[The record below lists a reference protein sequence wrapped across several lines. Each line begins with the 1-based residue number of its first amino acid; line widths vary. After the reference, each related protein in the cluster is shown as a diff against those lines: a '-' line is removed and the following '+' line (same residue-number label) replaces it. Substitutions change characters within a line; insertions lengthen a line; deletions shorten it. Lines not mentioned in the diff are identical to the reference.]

1 MMGMMDTMDAVDAVD
16 TMNTM
21 TSMDTAGL
29 MLPAV
34 VAAGVL
40 ARVAATLTAAAT
52 SFPGLTIR
60 IRLALALALT
70 IVAFP
75 TALAATDSAVAVR
88 PPLVL
93 VGEALVGFAMGTA
106 IAAVASAG
114 AWAGGILGSVAG
126 LSWADDFDPDGDAQS
141 AGMARLAWWISF
153 GAFLTAGGLQAISAG
168 LIDSVRS
175 MPIGSLLSGGGMP
188 DVSLADLA
196 VRFPA
201 AALALAIT
209 LAIPALV
216 AVLAFHLT
224 TAICLRTVPFAPGAG
239 LLQALAALVL
249 LGAVYL
255 GADAWAGGF
264 GSLIQAPLE
273 QCFDL
278 R

>member
-1 MMGMMDTMDAVDAVD
+1 MMGMMDTMDAVD

-106 IAAVASAG
+106 IAAVAAG
-114 AWAGGILGSVAG
+114 YRVGS
-126 LSWADDFDPDGDAQS
+126 
-141 AGMARLAWWISF
+141 
-153 GAFLTAGGLQAISAG
+153 
-168 LIDSVRS
+168 
-175 MPIGSLLSGGGMP
+175 
-188 DVSLADLA
+188 
-196 VRFPA
+196 
-201 AALALAIT
+201 
-209 LAIPALV
+209 
-216 AVLAFHLT
+216 
-224 TAICLRTVPFAPGAG
+224 
-239 LLQALAALVL
+239 
-249 LGAVYL
+249 
-255 GADAWAGGF
+255 
-264 GSLIQAPLE
+264 
-273 QCFDL
+273 
-278 R
+278 